1 MPEKSTTGISDNINK
16 YEVTVSALLSMT
28 IIIIILAVI
37 LYLAYSTAALYLSAV
52 HDTRPPRPVVYVCCL
67 LAIVSVSL
75 NGAYGVEATG
85 LLFLSILTGLL
96 TVMTLTDIAVCR
108 LPRIFTLSLI
118 VLGAA
123 FRYSLLNASLWFGM
137 TYLLRQFFITAKGT
151 EALGLGDVFLI
162 AGIAMW
168 TQPQHTPLLITAA
181 ASGAFLFIL
190 LFCRRRRQ
198 QALPFAPFL
207 CASLYALT
215 LLPDSVFRT
224 SEIFT

>member
-37 LYLAYSTAALYLSAV
+37 LYLAYITAALYLSAV
-52 HDTRPPRPVVYVCCL
+52 HDTWPPRPVVYVCCL

-108 LPRIFTLSLI
+108 LPDIHAFTDCSGGSVQVQPGGAHIQPPQRITLVRHDI
-118 VLGAA
+118 PA
-123 FRYSLLNASLWFGM
+123 
-137 TYLLRQFFITAKGT
+137 TA
-151 EALGLGDVFLI
+151 VFHN
-162 AGIAMW
+162 GKRNRSTRPW
-168 TQPQHTPLLITAA
+168 
-181 ASGAFLFIL
+181 
-190 LFCRRRRQ
+190 
-198 QALPFAPFL
+198 
-207 CASLYALT
+207 
-215 LLPDSVFRT
+215 
-224 SEIFT
+224 

>member
-1 MPEKSTTGISDNINK
+1 M
-16 YEVTVSALLSMT
+16 SALLSMT

-123 FRYSLLNASLWFGM
+123 FRYSLEELTYSLLNASLWFGM
-137 TYLLRQFFITAKGT
+137 TYLLRQFFITAK
-151 EALGLGDVFLI
+151 EQKHSALV
-162 AGIAMW
+162 MY
-168 TQPQHTPLLITAA
+168 
-181 ASGAFLFIL
+181 S
-190 LFCRRRRQ
+190 
-198 QALPFAPFL
+198 
-207 CASLYALT
+207 
-215 LLPDSVFRT
+215 
-224 SEIFT
+224 

>member
-85 LLFLSILTGLL
+85 LLSF
-96 TVMTLTDIAVCR
+96 
-108 LPRIFTLSLI
+108 
-118 VLGAA
+118 
-123 FRYSLLNASLWFGM
+123 
-137 TYLLRQFFITAKGT
+137 
-151 EALGLGDVFLI
+151 
-162 AGIAMW
+162 
-168 TQPQHTPLLITAA
+168 
-181 ASGAFLFIL
+181 
-190 LFCRRRRQ
+190 
-198 QALPFAPFL
+198 PF
-207 CASLYALT
+207 
-215 LLPDSVFRT
+215 
-224 SEIFT
+224 

>member
-37 LYLAYSTAALYLSAV
+37 LYLAYITAALYLSAV

-123 FRYSLLNASLWFGM
+123 FRYSPGGAHIQPPQ
-137 TYLLRQFFITAKGT
+137 RITLVRHDIPAT
-151 EALGLGDVFLI
+151 AVFHN
-162 AGIAMW
+162 GKRNRSTRPW
-168 TQPQHTPLLITAA
+168 
-181 ASGAFLFIL
+181 
-190 LFCRRRRQ
+190 
-198 QALPFAPFL
+198 
-207 CASLYALT
+207 
-215 LLPDSVFRT
+215 
-224 SEIFT
+224 